1 MKKKK
6 IIIILFLL
14 FFLGWGSFKVF
25 NLRTEKVIEVDN
37 DSKFTNT
44 DSKNPTS
51 LKLNSEIQKS
61 EGKSIYRNENRG
73 DEEFHVFDE
82 IEKSWLLEMKEII
95 GSEYFVQYI
104 DLKKNNDEEKMK
116 AYKEHHDYL
125 RQKYGNKFSYNIS
138 DDQSEKE
145 KKINQRYLKNLLK
158 IIGPAKFKMYTSAK
172 DQFNEEL
179 RRKNKEAI
187 QMEF

>member
-6 IIIILFLL
+6 FITIFLL
-14 FFLGWGSFKVF
+14 LFILGWISSQVY

-37 DSKFTNT
+37 DSKSTTT

-61 EGKSIYRNENRG
+61 EGKSIYRNEIRG
-73 DEEFHVFDE
+73 DEEFHAFDE
-82 IEKSWLLEMKEII
+82 IEKSWLLETKEII
-95 GSEYFVQYI
+95 GSEYFSQYV

-116 AYKEHHDYL
+116 AYREYHDNL

-158 IIGPAKFKMYTSAK
+158 IIGPAKFKIYTSAK